1 MATEQTISTFELM
14 RAKFTEMQEKIIT
27 LEKEKE
33 ADRLLIQKLKSFGRS
48 AQNGPGMSQQVN
60 DAYTDCCEVEF
71 EKVEEYKK
79 RLSTALIWLQNAA
92 DHLQFLEALNRMW
105 NGEPQT
111 NKKPLVTEVSSK
123 QIYEFL
129 HSNEESKWTDQVR
142 PDFPILEGLLEEI
155 RNYGKK
161 KRELDPFE
169 KITQRIDSSNRE
181 SESKEE
187 FEVEYEQENQ
197 DSAVPDSAVPQ
208 QKDNLPNDVANEP
221 CIDQS
226 MIDEAFRD
234 NDDQN
239 SESKTTKKDVI
250 RPRCIQKKSIRSTN
264 EKTFLSPQQSV
275 DELQKKIEC
284 LENANDEYLRLNE
297 KYVSK
302 ILTLQLN
309 RHYCSKGPTY
319 FGFSI
324 LFHEKDKNYLIRL
337 SSGNHPYF
345 TDVIYSIESDLA
357 KALAKFKKV
366 EIVTIPS
373 KEKNV
378 QYIDME
384 QYALHTKYS
393 KSSNSIKLVF
403 EEEKN
408 TRQLELFKNAS
419 RRYPQYQ
426 ESIQKIMKYAN
437 EMLMNQKYD
446 EHLQINFSDDESDDE

>member
-33 ADRLLIQKLKSFGRS
+33 ADRLLIEKMTQ
-48 AQNGPGMSQQVN
+48 PVN
-60 DAYTDCCEVEF
+60 EAYTDRCEVEF

-79 RLSTALIWLQNAA
+79 RLSTALTWLQNAA

-129 HSNEESKWTDQVR
+129 HSNEESKWTEQIR

-155 RNYGKK
+155 RNNGKK
-161 KRELDPFE
+161 KCELDPFE

-197 DSAVPDSAVPQ
+197 DSAVPDSVVPDSAVPQ
-208 QKDNLPNDVANEP
+208 QKDNLPNDVADEL

-226 MIDEAFRD
+226 EAFRD
-234 NDDQN
+234 NDGQN
-239 SESKTTKKDVI
+239 SESKTVKRVVV
-250 RPRCIQKKSIRSTN
+250 RPRCIQKKSIIFTTG
-264 EKTFLSPQQSV
+264 KTKTPPQQSIE
-275 DELQKKIEC
+275 DLQKKIEC

-297 KYVSK
+297 KYVAK

-309 RHYCSKGPTY
+309 RHSCRKGPTY

-324 LFHEKDKNYLIRL
+324 LFHEKGENYLIRL

-345 TDVIYSIESDLA
+345 TDVIYSIDSDLA

-378 QYIDME
+378 QYINMDK
-384 QYALHTKYS
+384 YALHTKYS
-393 KSSNSIKLVF
+393 KSGNSIKLVF

-446 EHLQINFSDDESDDE
+446 EHLRINFSDDESDDE